1 MPSINGGQ
9 SPPYNFRFPMPNPAL
24 NPSLAES
31 YWIESRQP
39 LVSLVFI
46 LPMMLVYEVGVWK
59 LGVQNGADVWMG
71 KVLAMMDFRL
81 HIFLPLLTIAILL
94 GWHHLTRHPWRF
106 SLGVLTTMAVE
117 SLLLAIG
124 LRMVLV
130 LQSTILLQ
138 IADPPALSHDWTIKI
153 KEAVGFL
160 GAGIYEELL
169 FRLILITAAVWLI
182 GLWLP
187 DKRKI
192 AVLAVIA
199 SSLLFAAAHY
209 VGAAGDEFGWFSFSF
224 RFFAGVFF
232 ALLFL
237 YRGFGITA
245 GSHALYDIIVGIF

>member
-1 MPSINGGQ
+1 
-9 SPPYNFRFPMPNPAL
+9 
-24 NPSLAES
+24 
-31 YWIESRQP
+31 
-39 LVSLVFI
+39 
-46 LPMMLVYEVGVWK
+46 
-59 LGVQNGADVWMG
+59 
-71 KVLAMMDFRL
+71 
-81 HIFLPLLTIAILL
+81 
-94 GWHHLTRHPWRF
+94 
-106 SLGVLTTMAVE
+106 MAVE

-153 KEAVGFL
+153 KEAMGFL